1 MRFSINVRQV
11 IHSLSEALDLVGIDE
26 VNHGKRVAFMAVA
39 CGKAMQL
46 STEQLDTIH
55 HASLLHDCGVSSTQV
70 HRKLVTELDW
80 SGAQEHCTRG
90 KELLARCHLF
100 DGLPPIIYYH
110 HTHWEDLP
118 SHLDPDLAL
127 ISNLIYLTDRVDALI
142 AQHGGA
148 DILMARHPICDT
160 IKKYRDFLF
169 KPELVDIFLK
179 LATREFFWLSLD
191 TKHLTSYLMDMERQT
206 DEEPVDA
213 HMLLEVA
220 TIFADIVDA
229 KSTFTVEHSRGV
241 ARLAKFLGSLLGYSE
256 DVLYMLEAAGLLHDL
271 GKLNVPDEILDKPGP
286 LTDSEMAIMMRHS
299 FESYQILHRIKGFE
313 KITQWAAFHHEGM
326 SGAGYPFHKTP
337 NSLSTEARIIAVADV
352 FQALAQK
359 RPYRESLTPEKIIIT
374 MTDMA
379 KKGKLD
385 PKLVALAGT
394 HVEKCWR
401 YAQCLD

>member
-1 MRFSINVRQV
+1 MIFRINVRQV
-11 IHSLSEALDLVGIDE
+11 IHALSDALDLVGIDE
-26 VNHGKRVAFMAVA
+26 INHGKRVAFMAVE
-39 CGKAMQL
+39 CGKTMKL
-46 STEQLDTIH
+46 NTEQLNTIH

-70 HRKLVTELDW
+70 HQKLVTELDW
-80 SGAQEHCTRG
+80 SGSQEHCTRG
-90 KELLARCHLF
+90 KKLLDRCRLF

-118 SHLDPDLAL
+118 PHLDRDLAL

-142 AQHGGA
+142 AQHGGTN
-148 DILMARHPICDT
+148 ILMARHSICDT
-160 IKKYRDFLF
+160 IKKYRDLLF

-179 LATREFFWLSLD
+179 LATKEFFWLSLD
-191 TKHLTSYLMDMERQT
+191 SKHLPYYLMDLERQT
-206 DEEPVDA
+206 DEQSVDG
-213 HMLLEVA
+213 HTVLEIA

-241 ARLAKFLGSLLGYSE
+241 ARLAKFLGSQLGYSG
-256 DVLYMLEAAGLLHDL
+256 DMLYMLEAAGLLHDL

-286 LTDSEMAIMMRHS
+286 LTDREMAFMMRHS
-299 FESYQILHRIKGFE
+299 FESYQILRRIKGFE
-313 KITQWAAFHHEGM
+313 KIAQWAAFHHEGM
-326 SGAGYPFHKTP
+326 SGIGYPFHKTP

-359 RPYRESLTPEKIIIT
+359 RPYRDSLAPEKIILK
-374 MTDMA
+374 MADMA

-385 PKLVALAGT
+385 PELVALATT

-401 YAQCLD
+401 HAQCLD